1 MNIFY
6 SLNILF
12 IILINKIFCD
22 ILCDDNLKNIEIF
35 TYFKHKNITK
45 NYSIFKN
52 CEIDKYFD
60 NFYTKNNIYEGISI
74 INRTFLFNYKNNDIN
89 NNNQK
94 YKFYLNY
101 SIEDNFNNIE
111 LNTNNFI
118 LNSNELKIV
127 NLFYQCNNNN
137 NNLNQNYFKINLHF
151 HITNLYDNNE
161 NNFSIIFY
169 KYCNSITLT
178 KDNSIDVCHII
189 LILIAII
196 IIYFS
201 NGQYFQTNFE
211 MTVLKQFPETRTEKY
226 LYIYM
231 LLIPLILFLFNL
243 IYLLNFFINIII
255 IIVCLISISLI
266 LEVILKNFDF
276 FRNLKNRYLENNY
289 ISINFLFLYNL
300 SVSFII
306 WLIYNITKNFI
317 LNDIISISIIFE
329 FIRLFQFT
337 SFKFLFFFS
346 LIIWLYLLLNIYLNP
361 SIIYIANKYGIIL
374 KEFINNFPVL
384 IIFPKLYYN
393 NNKIFNINNS
403 DNVKYLIVP
412 MYEII
417 LPGILINYFYRL
429 DKYFNLY
436 ELYFFYISFSS
447 FIVGILIKIIFS
459 MNFFINIS
467 SFIFTF
473 PLIIISNYI
482 YAYYSNKLEKF
493 VNGFN
498 PNIFAENEMP
508 SSNLFQI
515 ANNIYGESHGTITS
529 SFEMKNFK

>member
-101 SIEDNFNNIE
+101 SIEDNFNNIK

-211 MTVLKQFPETRTEKY
+211 LTVLKQFPETRTEKY

-306 WLIYNITKNFI
+306 WLIYDITKNFI

-515 ANNIYGESHGTITS
+515 ANNIYGESHGTLTS